1 MKFALALTASFAA
14 ATVLSTAA
22 LAQTATPTPAPATEA
37 AKLAMAQPA
46 TEMKA
51 VLDKLQE
58 LGAKPIGTQSVEATR
73 KGPTPADAAMAVMK
87 EKGVQPDAA
96 VAAVKTKDMMIPGA
110 AGEIP
115 IRIYTPEG
123 TGPFP
128 VVVYFHG
135 GGWVIADIDTYD
147 ASARAIAAGA
157 KAIVVSADYRHAP
170 EHKFPAAH
178 EDANAAYKWV
188 VENSGSF
195 NGDASKIALVG
206 ESAGGNLAA
215 NVAITARDQKLTAPL
230 AAVLVYPVAGKDMTT
245 PSYVENAEAMPLS
258 KQAMEWFVSNVF
270 ESKEQVADPRL
281 DLVNRKDLAGLP
293 PTTIINAEIDPLRSE
308 GEMLAEK
315 MKAAG
320 VATEQKTYDGV
331 THEFFGMAA
340 FVPQAKEATD
350 MAVAALSKA
359 FGN

>member
-1 MKFALALTASFAA
+1 MKTATRLALALAS
-14 ATVLSTAA
+14 ATLLSTAA
-22 LAQTATPTPAPATEA
+22 LAQTATPATAPTSDM
-37 AKLAMAQPA
+37 AKPAMAQPTA
-46 TEMKA
+46 EMKS
-51 VLDKLQE
+51 VLDKLKE
-58 LGAKPIGTQSVEATR
+58 LGAKPIGTQSVEETR

-87 EKGVQPDAA
+87 EKGIEPDAA
-96 VAAVKTKDMMIPGA
+96 FKAVKTKDMMIPGA

-115 IRIYTPEG
+115 VRVYTPEG

-147 ASARAIAAGA
+147 ASARGIAANA
-157 KAIVVSADYRHAP
+157 KAVVVSADYRHAP
-170 EHKFPAAH
+170 ENKFPAAH
-178 EDANAAYKWV
+178 EDAIAAYKWAI
-188 VENSGSF
+188 ENSGSF
-195 NGDASKIALVG
+195 NGDAKKVALVG

-215 NVAITARDQKLTAPL
+215 NVAIAARDQKLTMPL
-230 AAVLVYPVAGKDMTT
+230 AEVLVYPVAGKDMMT
-245 PSYVENAEAMPLS
+245 PSYVENAEAAPLS
-258 KQAMEWFVSNVF
+258 KPAMEWFVSNVF
-270 ESKEQVADPRL
+270 ESKEQAADPRL
-281 DLVNRKDLAGLP
+281 DLVNRMDLAGLP

-315 MKAAG
+315 LKAAG

-340 FVPQAKEATD
+340 VVPQAKEATD
-350 MAVAALSKA
+350 MAVKALTKA